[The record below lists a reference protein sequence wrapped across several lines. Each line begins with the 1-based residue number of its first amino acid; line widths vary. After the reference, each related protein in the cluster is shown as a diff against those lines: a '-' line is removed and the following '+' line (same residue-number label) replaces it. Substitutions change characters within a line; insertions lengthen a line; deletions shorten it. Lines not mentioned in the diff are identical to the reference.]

1 MAPSQWLLLAVVL
14 VGCAP
19 GMCSGDGGVLAER
32 AKRMTTELPAEGALE
47 REHPFQT
54 FLHRYMRGLGSE
66 LTQGDRVGGR
76 GSKLAD
82 SQGKPML
89 ADGEEGG
96 EQEYKEININEPIFM
111 EQGEFTK
118 NADDWMEEHEDEMR
132 GSVRWMMIGGLLC
145 FVAALV
151 LIYSEV
157 RPPFCNSS
165 SE

>member
-1 MAPSQWLLLAVVL
+1 
-14 VGCAP
+14 
-19 GMCSGDGGVLAER
+19 
-32 AKRMTTELPAEGALE
+32 
-47 REHPFQT
+47 
-54 FLHRYMRGLGSE
+54 MRGLGSE

-118 NADDWMEEHEDEMR
+118 NADDWCDNFPPLFR
-132 GSVRWMMIGGLLC
+132 WAGSDPQQPASLLPILAR
-145 FVAALV
+145 VAA
-151 LIYSEV
+151 
-157 RPPFCNSS
+157 SS
-165 SE
+165 PRWAIAASSAGSC